1 MDFLDPNKLD
11 DTVAD
16 SANMDM
22 AEKARIEGE
31 AAELQTR
38 LDSESAP
45 GQKARLQLELGRNL
59 VDLERGEKAWPVCK
73 QAFDYFLQQ
82 ENWEAAAE
90 CCNILY
96 LSDQETSLSALG
108 QGVWL
113 AVTYPIN
120 PEVTVELLHHII
132 DDTPEDSDGAAV
144 AAATAAF
151 VVDMRTADHPRREDM
166 LFFTQ
171 QMLGKVA
178 RRHSDIKDQAQF
190 NYWIEKLELDQPD
203 KFLVRLR
210 NIVDVLVQEDWWFDR
225 DELRASIPED

>member
-22 AEKARIEGE
+22 AEKARFEGE

-38 LDSESAP
+38 LDSATAP
-45 GQKARLQLELGRNL
+45 DQKARLQLELGRNL
-59 VDLERGEKAWPVCK
+59 IDLERGEKAWLVCK
-73 QAFDYFLQQ
+73 QALDYFLQQ
-82 ENWEAAAE
+82 ENWEAAAK
-90 CCNILY
+90 CCNVLY
-96 LSDQETSLSALG
+96 LSDQKASLSALG

-151 VVDMRTADHPRREDM
+151 VVDIRTVDHPGREDM

-178 RRHSDIKDQAQF
+178 RRHSNIKDQAQF

-225 DELRASIPED
+225 DELRAGIPED

>member
-16 SANMDM
+16 SANMDLV
-22 AEKARIEGE
+22 EKAQTE
-31 AAELQTR
+31 AAVIELQNQLT
-38 LDSESAP
+38 SEHDAAR
-45 GQKARLQLELGRNL
+45 KARLQLELGRNL
-59 VDLERGEKAWPVCK
+59 VALERGEEAWKTSKP
-73 QAFDYFLQQ
+73 AFDHYLEQ
-82 ENWEAAAE
+82 EAWEPASE
-90 CCNILY
+90 CCNVLY
-96 LSDQETSLSALG
+96 LSDQEGSLSALG

-120 PEVTVELLHHII
+120 PEISVELLHHII
-132 DDTPEDSDGAAV
+132 DDTPDDSDGAAV

-151 VVDMRTADHPRREDM
+151 IVDVRTPDHPKREDM

-178 RRHSDIKDQAQF
+178 RRHSDIEDSAQF

-210 NIVDVLVQEDWWFDR
+210 NIVDVLVQDDWWFDR
-225 DELRASIPED
+225 DELRARIPEA